1 MYRLWSEWD
10 IGETNVVFASKEAGL
25 AWLRANPEVADM
37 AAEDKESVDEC
48 IDDCFYQGYF
58 SWETLEVIT

>member
-1 MYRLWSEWD
+1 MYRLYSEWD

-25 AWLRANPEVADM
+25 DWLRANPEVADM
-37 AAEDKESVDEC
+37 AEEGKESVDEC

-58 SWETLEVIT
+58 SWETLEVIS

>member
-10 IGETNVVFASKEAGL
+10 IGEDNLVFATLESGM
-25 AWLRANPEVADM
+25 AWLRASAAVAEM
-37 AAEDKESVDEC
+37 AEDDYQSVDEC
-48 IDDCFYQGYF
+48 IQSCFDEGYF